1 MGIAFARLCAEL
13 TGALVI
19 AGTNAGPGCQ
29 NRVSLV
35 YALAVGSGNSLR
47 PLGWQ
52 RRLTDPSQAR
62 KLQPLYFLGTAQVAK
77 TEQKAVTEIE
87 LAPPHGCCHARR
99 KELKNDRL
107 EIHKRRIRHVRL
119 FALRHRESPC

>member
-1 MGIAFARLCAEL
+1 MSPGVARPCPAAPPIETANVRFL
-13 TGALVI
+13 
-19 AGTNAGPGCQ
+19 
-29 NRVSLV
+29 RVFSF
-35 YALAVGSGNSLR
+35 YGYGQGNNLR

-62 KLQPLYFLGTAQVAK
+62 KLQPLYFLGAAQVAK

-107 EIHKRRIRHVRL
+107 EIHKRRI
-119 FALRHRESPC
+119 